1 MFEELIEKNCFS
13 EDEKERKKAADE
25 LEKIYNCEIHCQD
38 MDSDVVFAH
47 HARGCT
53 IIASKICKGAV
64 IYQNVTVG
72 SNMKYNRTS
81 QEWENVGNPVIGEN
95 VIVCDGA
102 KILGPIIIG
111 DGSVVASG
119 AIITKDVPKNSI
131 AYGVNQFREKNE
143 NYDYVFNSN
152 LPDMETILK
161 TNEKLIKKYEKAD

>member
-13 EDEKERKKAADE
+13 EDEKEREKAADE
-25 LEKIYNCEIHCQD
+25 LEKRYNCEIRCQD
-38 MDSDVVFAH
+38 MDSGVVFAH

-81 QEWENVGNPVIGEN
+81 QEWENVGNPIIGEN

-119 AIITKDVPKNSI
+119 AIITRDVPKNSI
-131 AYGVNQFREKNE
+131 AYGVNQFRKKDE

-161 TNEKLIKKYEKAD
+161 ANEKLIKKYKKED